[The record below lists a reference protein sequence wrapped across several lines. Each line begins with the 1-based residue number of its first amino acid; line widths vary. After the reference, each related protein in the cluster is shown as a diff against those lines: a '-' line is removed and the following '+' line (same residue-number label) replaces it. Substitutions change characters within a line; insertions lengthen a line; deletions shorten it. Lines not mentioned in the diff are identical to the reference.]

1 MRSAQAW
8 TAAPHFKSSSH
19 YAILHTCSVPLSV
32 LLFFSLRRR
41 CLTCL
46 MTSWY
51 WLKVCCCPAPGRPRH
66 AVLCHVLHNCAVLCS
81 VMLCCAVLCS
91 LTLCFAVLCCALLCC
106 TLLYPVEPCCMPPAA
121 PHLSPALD
129 IWMPN
134 CNAVLELT
142 SEGCIRSHVGLVIAI
157 WEQGARYT
165 MILGSKWSAI
175 WAT

>member
-19 YAILHTCSVPLSV
+19 YAISHTCSVPPSV

-46 MTSWY
+46 MTSWC
-51 WLKVCCCPAPGRPRH
+51 WLKVCCCPAPLLTPPPHPPPGPAPPR
-66 AVLCHVLHNCAVLCS
+66 CATAALCS
-81 VMLCCAVLCS
+81 AVSCCAVQP
-91 LTLCFAVLCCALLCC
+91 TAVLCCALLCC

-121 PHLSPALD
+121 PHLWPALD

-157 WEQGARYT
+157 WEQGARCT